1 MVDRDLLITSDEEMR
16 KNILRRLR
24 RIEGQV
30 KGIQR
35 MIEEKKPCQEI
46 LPQVAAV
53 RAALNTVGTMI
64 FKNYSVECLRGAS
77 LEQQQE
83 KIEELMQAFLRF
95 TR

>member
-1 MVDRDLLITSDEEMR
+1 MVDRDLVITNDEEMR
-16 KNILRRLR
+16 KNIFRRLR

-35 MIEEKKPCQEI
+35 MIEERKPCQEI
-46 LPQVAAV
+46 LTQVAAV

-64 FKNYSVECLRGAS
+64 FKNYSVECLREAS

-83 KIEELMQAFLRF
+83 KIEELMQVFLRF